1 MAPAVPDPLLLE
13 ALFYAEWLRGAGGR
27 WMPGEVEPAAAARPA
42 TAAGA
47 PSEAARAASQRL
59 LRPREAAAGR
69 ARGGGAPAAPAAR
82 VAPPEAPPD
91 PARWGP
97 LQAEVE
103 ACRRCALG
111 GARTQAVF
119 GSGSRTPRLVVVG
132 EAPGA
137 EEDEQGLP
145 FVGASGQLL
154 TRMLAAI
161 GLSREH
167 DVYILNLLKCRPP
180 GNRPPLPAEVAA
192 CAPWLREQLAL
203 LGPPPILALGAH
215 AARALLATE
224 RGISSLRGSWM
235 RTPEGWRVMPTYHPS
250 YLLRTPEAKRE
261 AWLDLQAVQRE
272 LGLR

>member
-1 MAPAVPDPLLLE
+1 MDPL
-13 ALFYAEWLRGAGGR
+13 
-27 WMPGEVEPAAAARPA
+27 P
-42 TAAGA
+42 
-47 PSEAARAASQRL
+47 
-59 LRPREAAAGR
+59 
-69 ARGGGAPAAPAAR
+69 
-82 VAPPEAPPD
+82 PPD

-97 LQAEVE
+97 LEAEVA

-111 GARTQAVF
+111 GTRTQAVF
-119 GSGSRTPRLVVVG
+119 GAGSRTPRLVVVG

-161 GLSREH
+161 GLSREQ
-167 DVYILNLLKCRPP
+167 DVYVLNLLKCRPP
-180 GNRPPLPAEVAA
+180 GNRPPLPTEVAS
-192 CAPWLREQLAL
+192 CAPWLREQLSL

-224 RGISSLRGSWM
+224 RGITSLRGTWM
-235 RTPEGWRVMPTYHPS
+235 RTPEGWRVMPTYHPA